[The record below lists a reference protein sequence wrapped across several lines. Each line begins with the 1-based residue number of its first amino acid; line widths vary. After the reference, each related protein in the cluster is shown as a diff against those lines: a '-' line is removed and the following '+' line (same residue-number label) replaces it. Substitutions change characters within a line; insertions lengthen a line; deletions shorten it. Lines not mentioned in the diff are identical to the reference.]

1 MTTTMLGS
9 FDNESG
15 VGIEERCLKF
25 NMHWEGFSLTSKFYA
40 KLVQYKDE
48 LIPRFYIKKEIFEK
62 NMMPSWSVRKLAIF
76 NFEFF
81 NKL

>member
-25 NMHWEGFSLTSKFYA
+25 NMHWDGFPLTSKFYA

-48 LIPRFYIKKEIFEK
+48 LIPRFYIKYHIYQDGVMK
-62 NMMPSWSVRKLAIF
+62 
-76 NFEFF
+76 
-81 NKL
+81 